1 MGQKVNPHGLRVGV
15 IKDWDSRW
23 YASDEKVGDLIV
35 EDQKIRKY
43 LKKTLYGA
51 GVPKIEIER
60 SNEVVTIFLHCA
72 RPGMVIGKGG
82 EQIEQYRLAVEKLI
96 GKKVRLNIVEVR
108 NPDMNAQLVAENI
121 AQQLEKRISHRRAM
135 KNAMARAM
143 RAGAKGIKVC
153 CSGRLGG
160 REIAGVEHYHEGT
173 IPLQTIRADIEYG
186 FAEAATTFGRIG
198 VKVWIY
204 KGEVL
209 SQTLRTTPAPWTPPS
224 PTRSVVSVVPAG
236 MATAAAVSATG
247 ARAAGST
254 VTVRAV
260 STAARAVP
268 RAVSTVPPIPAVRL
282 PPRRLRH
289 PLRKEE
295 PSNASAEESQ
305 VSPCTPRP
313 YDRQGHPRQH
323 HCLR

>member
-60 SNEVVTIFLHCA
+60 SADTVTIFLHCA
-72 RPGMVIGKGG
+72 RPGVVIGKGG
-82 EQIEQYRLAVEKLI
+82 EQIEQYRLAIEKLI
-96 GKKVRLNIVEVR
+96 GKKVKLNIVEVR

-143 RAGAKGIKVC
+143 RAGAKGIKCC

-209 SQTLRTTPAPWTPPS
+209 SQTLRTTPRTMDTSKPYQE
-224 PTRSVVSVVPAG
+224 R
-236 MATAAAVSATG
+236 
-247 ARAAGST
+247 RE
-254 VTVRAV
+254 R
-260 STAARAVP
+260 R
-268 RAVSTVPPIPAVRL
+268 
-282 PPRRLRH
+282 PRRDGDR
-289 PLRKEE
+289 RGGGF
-295 PSNASAEESQ
+295 NRGGQ
-305 VSPCTPRP
+305 GGGFNR
-313 YDRQGHPRQH
+313 DRQGGFNRGGQGRPQGGFNRTNNTRPAAPAAPAKEGGAQ
-323 HCLR
+323 

>member
-143 RAGAKGIKVC
+143 RAGAKGVKIC

-209 SQTLRTTPAPWTPPS
+209 SQTLRTTPRTMDTSKPYQE
-224 PTRSVVSVVPAG
+224 R
-236 MATAAAVSATG
+236 
-247 ARAAGST
+247 RE
-254 VTVRAV
+254 R
-260 STAARAVP
+260 R
-268 RAVSTVPPIPAVRL
+268 
-282 PPRRLRH
+282 PRRDGDR
-289 PLRKEE
+289 RGGFGDRRQGGGF
-295 PSNASAEESQ
+295 N
-305 VSPCTPRP
+305 R
-313 YDRQGHPRQH
+313 DRQGGFNRGQGRPQGGFNRATNPSRPAAPAAPAAPAKEGGAQ
-323 HCLR
+323 

>member
-60 SNEVVTIFLHCA
+60 SGDVVTVFLHCA

-82 EQIEQYRLAVEKLI
+82 EQIEQYRLAVEKLV

-143 RAGAKGIKVC
+143 RAGAKGIKTC

-209 SQTLRTTPAPWTPPS
+209 SQTLRTTPRTMDTSKPYQERRER
-224 PTRSVVSVVPAG
+224 RS
-236 MATAAAVSATG
+236 
-247 ARAAGST
+247 
-254 VTVRAV
+254 
-260 STAARAVP
+260 
-268 RAVSTVPPIPAVRL
+268 
-282 PPRRLRH
+282 RRDGDR
-289 PLRKEE
+289 RGGVNRDRQ
-295 PSNASAEESQ
+295 SGGFN
-305 VSPCTPRP
+305 R
-313 YDRQGHPRQH
+313 DRQGGGRGQGGGFNRGPRPQGQGGFN
-323 HCLR
+323 RAPGRPAPAAPAAPAVPKEGGSN

>member
-1 MGQKVNPHGLRVGV
+1 MGQKVNPHGMRVGV

-23 YASDEKVGDLIV
+23 YARDEKVGDLIV
-35 EDQKIRKY
+35 EDNKIRKFV
-43 LKKTLYGA
+43 KKSLYGA

-60 SNEVVTIFLHCA
+60 SNDVVTLFVHCA
-72 RPGMVIGKGG
+72 RPGMVIGKDGA
-82 EQIEQYRLAVEKLI
+82 EVEKLRLAVEALI
-96 GKKVRLNIVEVR
+96 GKKVKLNIVEVR

-135 KNAMARAM
+135 KNAMGRAM
-143 RAGAKGIKVC
+143 RAGAKGIKCC

-209 SQTLRTTPAPWTPPS
+209 NSTLRSENPEPAKRERRDRRPNDRRNGERRYGDRRNDNGERRPYNGER
-224 PTRSVVSVVPAG
+224 RSYNND
-236 MATAAAVSATG
+236 
-247 ARAAGST
+247 RNND
-254 VTVRAV
+254 
-260 STAARAVP
+260 
-268 RAVSTVPPIPAVRL
+268 
-282 PPRRLRH
+282 
-289 PLRKEE
+289 RKEGG
-295 PSNASAEESQ
+295 N
-305 VSPCTPRP
+305 R
-313 YDRQGHPRQH
+313 
-323 HCLR
+323 

>member
-1 MGQKVNPHGLRVGV
+1 MGQKVNPHGMRVGV

-23 YASDEKVGDLIV
+23 FTSKQAFGDTLV
-35 EDQKIRKY
+35 EDYKIRKT
-43 LKKTLYGA
+43 LKKQLYAA

-60 SNEVVTIFLHCA
+60 SNDIVTIYLHCA
-72 RPGMVIGKGG
+72 RPGVVIGKGG

-135 KNAMARAM
+135 KNSMARAM

-209 SQTLRTTPAPWTPPS
+209 SQTLRTTPRTMDTSKPYQE
-224 PTRSVVSVVPAG
+224 R
-236 MATAAAVSATG
+236 
-247 ARAAGST
+247 RE
-254 VTVRAV
+254 R
-260 STAARAVP
+260 R
-268 RAVSTVPPIPAVRL
+268 
-282 PPRRLRH
+282 PRRDGDR
-289 PLRKEE
+289 RGGFGDRRQGGGF
-295 PSNASAEESQ
+295 N
-305 VSPCTPRP
+305 R
-313 YDRQGHPRQH
+313 DRQGGFNRGQGRPQGGFNRATNPSRPAAPAAPAAPAKEGGAQ
-323 HCLR
+323 

>member
-23 YASDEKVGDLIV
+23 YASEEKVGDLIV

-96 GKKVRLNIVEVR
+96 GKKVKLNIVEVR

-209 SQTLRTTPAPWTPPS
+209 SQTLRTTPRTMDTSKPYQE
-224 PTRSVVSVVPAG
+224 R
-236 MATAAAVSATG
+236 
-247 ARAAGST
+247 RE
-254 VTVRAV
+254 R
-260 STAARAVP
+260 R
-268 RAVSTVPPIPAVRL
+268 
-282 PPRRLRH
+282 PRRDGDR
-289 PLRKEE
+289 RGGFGDRRQGGGF
-295 PSNASAEESQ
+295 N
-305 VSPCTPRP
+305 R
-313 YDRQGHPRQH
+313 DRQGGFNRGQGRPQGGFNRATNPSRPAAPAAPAAPAKEGGAQ
-323 HCLR
+323 

>member
-23 YASDEKVGDLIV
+23 YASEEKVGVLIV

-60 SNEVVTIFLHCA
+60 SNDIVTIYLHCA
-72 RPGMVIGKGG
+72 RPGVVIGKGG
-82 EQIEQYRLAVEKLI
+82 EQIEQYRLAVEKMI
-96 GKKVRLNIVEVR
+96 GKKVKLNIVEVR

-135 KNAMARAM
+135 KNSMARAM

-209 SQTLRTTPAPWTPPS
+209 SQTLRTTPRTMDTSKPYQE
-224 PTRSVVSVVPAG
+224 R
-236 MATAAAVSATG
+236 
-247 ARAAGST
+247 RE
-254 VTVRAV
+254 R
-260 STAARAVP
+260 R
-268 RAVSTVPPIPAVRL
+268 
-282 PPRRLRH
+282 PRRDGDR
-289 PLRKEE
+289 RGGFGDRRQGGGF
-295 PSNASAEESQ
+295 N
-305 VSPCTPRP
+305 R
-313 YDRQGHPRQH
+313 DRQGGFNRGQGRPQGGFNRATNPSRPAAPAAPAAPAKEGGAQ
-323 HCLR
+323 

>member
-23 YASDEKVGDLIV
+23 YASEEKVGDLIV

-60 SNEVVTIFLHCA
+60 SNDTVTIYLHCA
-72 RPGMVIGKGG
+72 RPGVVIGKGG
-82 EQIEQYRLAVEKLI
+82 EQIEQYRLAVEKMI
-96 GKKVRLNIVEVR
+96 GKKVKLNIVEVK
-108 NPDMNAQLVAENI
+108 NPDMDAQLVAENI

-135 KNAMARAM
+135 KNSMARAM
-143 RAGAKGIKVC
+143 RAGAKGIKCC

-209 SQTLRTTPAPWTPPS
+209 SQTLRTTPRTMDTSKPYQE
-224 PTRSVVSVVPAG
+224 R
-236 MATAAAVSATG
+236 
-247 ARAAGST
+247 RE
-254 VTVRAV
+254 R
-260 STAARAVP
+260 R
-268 RAVSTVPPIPAVRL
+268 
-282 PPRRLRH
+282 PRRDGDR
-289 PLRKEE
+289 
-295 PSNASAEESQ
+295 
-305 VSPCTPRP
+305 RP
-313 YDRQGHPRQH
+313 GGFNRDRQGQGGFNRDRQGGFN
-323 HCLR
+323 RDRQGQGGGFNRNGQGRPQGGFNRNNNTRPAAAPAAPAAPAKEGGAQ

>member
-60 SNEVVTIFLHCA
+60 SADTVTIYLHCA
-72 RPGMVIGKGG
+72 RPGVVIGKGG
-82 EQIEQYRLAVEKLI
+82 EQIEQYRLAVEKMI
-96 GKKVRLNIVEVR
+96 GKKVKLNIVEVK
-108 NPDMNAQLVAENI
+108 NPDMTAQLVAENI

-143 RAGAKGIKVC
+143 RAGAKGIKCC

-209 SQTLRTTPAPWTPPS
+209 SQTLRTTPRTMDTSKPYQE
-224 PTRSVVSVVPAG
+224 R
-236 MATAAAVSATG
+236 
-247 ARAAGST
+247 RE
-254 VTVRAV
+254 R
-260 STAARAVP
+260 R
-268 RAVSTVPPIPAVRL
+268 
-282 PPRRLRH
+282 PRRDGDR
-289 PLRKEE
+289 
-295 PSNASAEESQ
+295 
-305 VSPCTPRP
+305 RP
-313 YDRQGHPRQH
+313 GGFNRGGQGGFNRDRQNGGMGRGGQGRPQGGFNRNGNGRPAAPAKEGGAQ
-323 HCLR
+323 

>member
-23 YASDEKVGDLIV
+23 YASEEKVGDLIV

-60 SNEVVTIFLHCA
+60 SADTVTIYLHCA
-72 RPGMVIGKGG
+72 RPGVVIGKGG
-82 EQIEQYRLAVEKLI
+82 EQIEQYRLAVEKMI
-96 GKKVRLNIVEVR
+96 GKKVKLNIIEVK

-143 RAGAKGIKVC
+143 RAGAKGIKTC

-209 SQTLRTTPAPWTPPS
+209 SQTLRTTPRTMDTSKPYQE
-224 PTRSVVSVVPAG
+224 R
-236 MATAAAVSATG
+236 
-247 ARAAGST
+247 RE
-254 VTVRAV
+254 R
-260 STAARAVP
+260 R
-268 RAVSTVPPIPAVRL
+268 
-282 PPRRLRH
+282 PRRDGDR
-289 PLRKEE
+289 RGGFGDRRQGGGF
-295 PSNASAEESQ
+295 N
-305 VSPCTPRP
+305 R
-313 YDRQGHPRQH
+313 DRQGGFNRGQGRPQGGFNRATNPSRPAAPAAPAAPAKEGGAQ
-323 HCLR
+323 

>member
-23 YASDEKVGDLIV
+23 YASEEKVGDLLV

-60 SNEVVTIFLHCA
+60 SNDTVTIYLHCA
-72 RPGMVIGKGG
+72 RPGVVIGKGG

-96 GKKVRLNIVEVR
+96 GKKVRLNIVEVK
-108 NPDMNAQLVAENI
+108 NPDMDAQLVAENI

-143 RAGAKGIKVC
+143 RAGAKGIKTC

-209 SQTLRTTPAPWTPPS
+209 SQTLRTTPRTMDTSKPYQERRERRPRRDGDRRQGGFNRDRQNGGFNRDRQNGGFNRGNGQGGFNRNGQGRPQGGFNRNNNTRPAAP
-224 PTRSVVSVVPAG
+224 
-236 MATAAAVSATG
+236 AAAPAKEGG
-247 ARAAGST
+247 A
-254 VTVRAV
+254 
-260 STAARAVP
+260 
-268 RAVSTVPPIPAVRL
+268 
-282 PPRRLRH
+282 
-289 PLRKEE
+289 
-295 PSNASAEESQ
+295 Q
-305 VSPCTPRP
+305 
-313 YDRQGHPRQH
+313 
-323 HCLR
+323 

>member
-23 YASDEKVGDLIV
+23 YASEEKVGDLIV

-43 LKKTLYGA
+43 LKALVYGA

-60 SNEVVTIFLHCA
+60 SNDIVTIYLHCA
-72 RPGMVIGKGG
+72 RPGVVIGKGG
-82 EQIEQYRLAVEKLI
+82 EQIEQYRQNVEKLI
-96 GKKVRLNIVEVR
+96 GKKVKLNIVEVR

-135 KNAMARAM
+135 KNSMARAM

-209 SQTLRTTPAPWTPPS
+209 SQTLRTTPRTMDTSKPYQE
-224 PTRSVVSVVPAG
+224 R
-236 MATAAAVSATG
+236 
-247 ARAAGST
+247 RE
-254 VTVRAV
+254 R
-260 STAARAVP
+260 R
-268 RAVSTVPPIPAVRL
+268 
-282 PPRRLRH
+282 PRRDGDR
-289 PLRKEE
+289 RGGFGGDRR
-295 PSNASAEESQ
+295 NGGFN
-305 VSPCTPRP
+305 R
-313 YDRQGHPRQH
+313 DRQGGFNRQGGAE
-323 HCLR
+323 RRPQGGFRPNTNRPAAPAAPAKEGGAN

>member
-23 YASDEKVGDLIV
+23 YASEEKVGDLIV

-60 SNEVVTIFLHCA
+60 SNDIVTIYLHCA
-72 RPGMVIGKGG
+72 RPGVVIGKGG
-82 EQIEQYRLAVEKLI
+82 EQIEQYRLAVEKMI
-96 GKKVRLNIVEVR
+96 GKKVKLNIVEVR

-209 SQTLRTTPAPWTPPS
+209 SQTLRTTPRTMDTSKPYQE
-224 PTRSVVSVVPAG
+224 R
-236 MATAAAVSATG
+236 
-247 ARAAGST
+247 RE
-254 VTVRAV
+254 R
-260 STAARAVP
+260 R
-268 RAVSTVPPIPAVRL
+268 
-282 PPRRLRH
+282 PRRDGDR
-289 PLRKEE
+289 RGGFGGDRR
-295 PSNASAEESQ
+295 NGGFN
-305 VSPCTPRP
+305 R
-313 YDRQGHPRQH
+313 DRQGGFNRQGGAE
-323 HCLR
+323 RRPQGGFRPNTNRPAAPAAPAKEGGAN

>member
-1 MGQKVNPHGLRVGV
+1 MGQKVNPHGMRVGV

-23 YASDEKVGDLIV
+23 YARDEKVGDLIV
-35 EDQKIRKY
+35 EDNKIRKFV
-43 LKKTLYGA
+43 KKSLYGA

-60 SNEVVTIFLHCA
+60 SNDVVTLFVHCA
-72 RPGMVIGKGG
+72 RPGMVIGKDGA
-82 EQIEQYRLAVEKLI
+82 EVEKLRLAVEALI
-96 GKKVRLNIVEVR
+96 GKKVKLNIVEVR

-135 KNAMARAM
+135 KNAMGRAM
-143 RAGAKGIKVC
+143 RAGAKGIKCC

-209 SQTLRTTPAPWTPPS
+209 SQTLRTTPRTLDTKNYKERPDRPRRRDGRGGYNRDRKPGYGNR
-224 PTRSVVSVVPAG
+224 PQGGYNNNRGP
-236 MATAAAVSATG
+236 
-247 ARAAGST
+247 RPAAGGS
-254 VTVRAV
+254 A
-260 STAARAVP
+260 P
-268 RAVSTVPPIPAVRL
+268 
-282 PPRRLRH
+282 
-289 PLRKEE
+289 KEGGK
-295 PSNASAEESQ
+295 A
-305 VSPCTPRP
+305 
-313 YDRQGHPRQH
+313 
-323 HCLR
+323 

>member
-60 SNEVVTIFLHCA
+60 SADTVTIYLHCA
-72 RPGMVIGKGG
+72 RPGVVIGKGG
-82 EQIEQYRLAVEKLI
+82 EQIEQYRLAVEKMI
-96 GKKVRLNIVEVR
+96 GKKVKLNIVEVK

-143 RAGAKGIKVC
+143 RAGAKGIKTC

-186 FAEAATTFGRIG
+186 FAEAATTIGRIG

-209 SQTLRTTPAPWTPPS
+209 SQTLRTTPRTMDTSKPYQE
-224 PTRSVVSVVPAG
+224 R
-236 MATAAAVSATG
+236 
-247 ARAAGST
+247 RE
-254 VTVRAV
+254 R
-260 STAARAVP
+260 R
-268 RAVSTVPPIPAVRL
+268 
-282 PPRRLRH
+282 PRRDGDR
-289 PLRKEE
+289 RQGGF
-295 PSNASAEESQ
+295 NRGGQ
-305 VSPCTPRP
+305 GGFNR
-313 YDRQGHPRQH
+313 DRQNGGFNRGGQGRPQGGFNRNNTRPAAPAAPAKEGGAQ
-323 HCLR
+323 

>member
-209 SQTLRTTPAPWTPPS
+209 SQTLRTTPRTMDTSKPYQE
-224 PTRSVVSVVPAG
+224 R
-236 MATAAAVSATG
+236 
-247 ARAAGST
+247 RE
-254 VTVRAV
+254 R
-260 STAARAVP
+260 R
-268 RAVSTVPPIPAVRL
+268 
-282 PPRRLRH
+282 PRRDGDR
-289 PLRKEE
+289 RGGFGGDRR
-295 PSNASAEESQ
+295 NGGFN
-305 VSPCTPRP
+305 R
-313 YDRQGHPRQH
+313 DRQGGFNRQGGAE
-323 HCLR
+323 RRPQGGFRPNTNRPAAPAAPAKEGGAQ

>member
-60 SNEVVTIFLHCA
+60 SADTVTIYLHCA
-72 RPGMVIGKGG
+72 RPGVVIGKGG
-82 EQIEQYRLAVEKLI
+82 EQIEQYRLAVEKMI
-96 GKKVRLNIVEVR
+96 GKKVKLNIVEVK

-143 RAGAKGIKVC
+143 RAGAKGIKTC

-209 SQTLRTTPAPWTPPS
+209 SQTLRTTPRTMDTSKPYQERRERRPRRDGDRRQGGFNRGGQGGFNRANNP
-224 PTRSVVSVVPAG
+224 RPA
-236 MATAAAVSATG
+236 ATAAPAKEGG
-247 ARAAGST
+247 A
-254 VTVRAV
+254 
-260 STAARAVP
+260 
-268 RAVSTVPPIPAVRL
+268 
-282 PPRRLRH
+282 
-289 PLRKEE
+289 
-295 PSNASAEESQ
+295 Q
-305 VSPCTPRP
+305 
-313 YDRQGHPRQH
+313 
-323 HCLR
+323 